1 MRVAIITE
9 SFPPDVNGVAHC
21 VLRVTELLTSYGHHP
36 LVIAPRPPGDRRV
49 RAGEA
54 PGDRRVRAGE
64 APGERG
70 AGEEEATSFPFPVVR
85 VPAVPLP
92 GYPSFRLGLPSRRIQ
107 AALIRHRAEVVHL
120 ASPVFLGAHGAAVAR
135 RLGLPTV
142 AVYQTDLPSYAR
154 AYRLGRAGET
164 FAWRWLRGI
173 HNGAAR
179 TLAPSTV
186 TATGLLGQ
194 GIGNVWLW
202 GRGVDT
208 RRFDPAKRSQ
218 QLRAAL
224 LGEAAQGQLLVG
236 YVGRL
241 ATEKRVELL
250 AGITALA
257 GVRLV
262 IVGAGPAEA
271 MLRQH
276 IPDAIFLGERR
287 GEELAAIYASLD
299 VFVHSG
305 PYETFGQTLQEAAAS
320 GLPVVAPAA
329 GGPLDL
335 VADGVT
341 GYLVP
346 PSDPGAFTAAVARL
360 AADPAARAAFGAA
373 GRRKVLSRSWPALT
387 EELIGHYAAVLGAR
401 PAKVRI

>member
-1 MRVAIITE
+1 VSVRIAIITE

-21 VLRVTELLTSYGHHP
+21 VQRVAEHLVTRGHRP
-36 LVIAPRPPGDRRV
+36 LVIAPQPPRRPHRGPAATDP
-49 RAGEA
+49 A
-54 PGDRRVRAGE
+54 PFGY
-64 APGERG
+64 
-70 AGEEEATSFPFPVVR
+70 PVVR
-85 VPAVPLP
+85 VPSVPLP
-92 GYPSFRLGLPSRRIQ
+92 GYPSFRLGLPSHRLRD
-107 AALIRHRAEVVHL
+107 ALARHRAEVVHL
-120 ASPVFLGAHGAAVAR
+120 ASPVVLGAHGGAVAR
-135 RLGLPTV
+135 QLGLPVV

-154 AYRLGRAGET
+154 AYRLGRAGEAL
-164 FAWRWLRGI
+164 AWGWLRGI

-186 TATGLLGQ
+186 TATGLLGR
-194 GIGNVWLW
+194 GIDNVWLW

-208 RRFDPAKRSQ
+208 ARFDPARRSDQ
-218 QLRAAL
+218 IRAAL
-224 LGEAAQGQLLVG
+224 APGGELIAG

-250 AGITALA
+250 TKITALP
-257 GVRLV
+257 GMRLV

-276 IPDAIFLGERR
+276 MPDALFVGERR
-287 GEELAAIYASLD
+287 GDELAAIYASLD

-335 VADGVT
+335 VDDGVT

-346 PSDPGAFTAAVARL
+346 PGDPDAFANAVARL
-360 AADPAARAAFGAA
+360 AADPAQRAALGAA
-373 GRRKVLSRSWPALT
+373 GRRKVLGRSWPALT
-387 EELIGHYAAVLGAR
+387 DELIGHYAAVLGR
-401 PAKVRI
+401 TKVTV